1 VYLDGGKALGIPA
14 GIWDVPLSNL
24 LFVGV
29 SLLTKAP
36 TAVADEF
43 LHVANNSR
51 KAARAVPDSTLAAN
65 GA

>member
-1 VYLDGGKALGIPA
+1 MNGGKFLGIPA
-14 GIWDVPLSNL
+14 GIWGVPLSTL
-24 LFVGV
+24 LFIGV